1 MALQQHQHLL
11 WGRTRVPRHTETSW
25 KHGGTSKA
33 AVAGAGQGL
42 GLPSQVLLVPV
53 QPPLGLSPSRGL
65 CSSTAPEQP
74 PPTNTVWAQG
84 RKQGREAPTKPNC
97 AQPALGTGRSMG
109 YKQPG
114 EPLCRGVNKGIS
126 EDVSELGLAGPGWGK
141 GRDRSHP
148 GAQ

>member
-74 PPTNTVWAQG
+74 PPNRHGVG
-84 RKQGREAPTKPNC
+84 
-97 AQPALGTGRSMG
+97 
-109 YKQPG
+109 PG
-114 EPLCRGVNKGIS
+114 EETGQRGPDKAQLCP
-126 EDVSELGLAGPGWGK
+126 AGPGNRQINGL
-141 GRDRSHP
+141 
-148 GAQ
+148 